1 MCSLCRNPFS
11 FEKQAHIVSSI
22 IIPQATMMWMEAMLK
37 EKKSTKRTKRA
48 KSRLKRKQSQ
58 DHAFG
63 FV

>member
-22 IIPQATMMWMEAMLK
+22 IIPQATMMWMEAMMK
-37 EKKSTKRTKRA
+37 EKKSTKRKQ
-48 KSRLKRKQSQ
+48 SRLKRKQSQ

>member
-22 IIPQATMMWMEAMLK
+22 IIPQATMMWMEAMMK
-37 EKKSTKRTKRA
+37 EKKSTKRA